1 MATHKSA
8 KKRIRQSEKRR
19 QRNQNIRS
27 RARTIVKKLRHALA
41 SPEDSEETKTAR
53 FRDAERAL
61 RRAASKGVIPKR
73 RASRQIGRL
82 ARRLNS
88 STPS

>member
-1 MATHKSA
+1 LATHKSA

-27 RARTIVKKLRHALA
+27 RTRTIIKKLRHVLA
-41 SPEDSEETKTAR
+41 SEDTEETKTAN

-61 RRAASKGVIPKR
+61 RQAASKGVIPKR

-82 ARRLNS
+82 ARRLNL